1 MTGVIIG
8 VTAVVTT
15 VIVACCFLF
24 GLLIGFGMC
33 ENAIRKEL
41 DSGKIP
47 KVVEECMLTNNRD
60 KFKDIF
66 KDNNSIEIH
75 GVRTNSGK
83 YPWGQEVKEEEP
95 QPAHVDY
102 KDFEAYERGE
112 K

>member
-24 GLLIGFGMC
+24 GLLIGFWMC
-33 ENAIRKEL
+33 ENEIRKEL

-66 KDNNSIEIH
+66 K
-75 GVRTNSGK
+75 
-83 YPWGQEVKEEEP
+83 EP
-95 QPAHVDY
+95 CCEPAHVDY